1 MRLDRTDFAILREL
15 RKNARLPNKTLA
27 GRVGLAPS
35 TVLERVRRLQEAR
48 VIEGYHAEIR
58 PQAIG
63 IGLQAMISL
72 QLARHSREEVA
83 TFNAYLQSL
92 PEVMSFY
99 HIAGADDFLVHVA
112 VRDTDHL
119 RDFALDSFTT
129 RTEVARI
136 ETHVIFSSL
145 RNTDMPMYG
154 DEDREDRRE

>member
-15 RKNARLPNKTLA
+15 RTNARLANKTLA
-27 GRVGLAPS
+27 ERVGVAPS

-48 VIEGYHAEIR
+48 VIEGYHAEIQ
-58 PQAIG
+58 PEAVG

-83 TFNAYLQSL
+83 AFNAYLQTL
-92 PEVMSFY
+92 REVLSFY

-112 VRDTDHL
+112 VKDSNHL
-119 RDFALDSFTT
+119 RDLALDAFTT
-129 RTEVARI
+129 RQEVARI

-145 RNTDMPMYG
+145 RNTDMPMYDAG
-154 DEDREDRRE
+154 YGASGE